1 MRLTPMFCV
10 LLFLLF
16 TFTFT
21 AADAR
26 TAADFDGRLRFFTSI
41 TVHPLQAVTP
51 VGWGDAPASAEGQ
64 TVGGLDQRD
73 GANLPVN
80 VVGDEGTD
88 VVSKW
93 NGTILHEYGEWRAG
107 GEVALRL
114 TDCDRNTMSISWRAR
129 NRDGLGPLM
138 RGPMGTCD
146 ARFELRSPGD
156 HEFNINYYWHTRG
169 NRRSTAQDSAASR
182 WAVGGGDSRVR
193 KVLTGLALG
202 AVTGAVGGVVA
213 NQTIDNP
220 DERRNLVIGTAA
232 GAVGGLT
239 LAFVW

>member
-1 MRLTPMFCV
+1 MRLTIIV
-10 LLFLLF
+10 AVLF
-16 TFTFT
+16 TFASTV
-21 AADAR
+21 DAR
-26 TAADFDGRLRFFTSI
+26 TAGAFDDRLHFYTTI

-64 TVGGLDQRD
+64 APIGGLDQRD

-93 NGTILHEYGEWRAG
+93 NGTILHEYGEWQTG

-114 TDCDRNTMSISWRAR
+114 TDCDRNTMNISWRAR
-129 NRDGLGPLM
+129 NRNGLGPLM

-146 ARFELRSPGD
+146 ARFELRAAGD

-182 WAVGGGDSRVR
+182 WKVDGETTQSRVR
-193 KVLTGLALG
+193 KVLIGMALG
-202 AVTGAVGGVVA
+202 AGAGALGGVIANQVMDAPATNQNIGTGAG
-213 NQTIDNP
+213 
-220 DERRNLVIGTAA
+220 A
-232 GAVGGLT
+232 GALGGLVFGI
-239 LAFVW
+239 AW